1 MKRRLCSLVIA
12 RVSFGAALV
21 LALATASP
29 ARAQIAPEEDLA
41 TIRNFVKISDQLAT
55 SGQVAYD
62 QIASIKSAGYEVVV
76 NLAPASV
83 TMNEL
88 EGFLVAEQGMTYVQ
102 IPVSWT
108 EPSLKDLKQFFSVMK
123 ANEDRKVFVHC
134 FANMRA
140 SAFTYLY
147 RTLVAGESEDA
158 ALADMNAVWDPNELD
173 QWAGLIATAK
183 ERALGRDGD

>member
-1 MKRRLCSLVIA
+1 MNRRSYILTFGS
-12 RVSFGAALV
+12 VSPVAALV
-21 LALATASP
+21 LALTITSPVHAQVTA
-29 ARAQIAPEEDLA
+29 EEDLA
-41 TIRNFVKISDQLAT
+41 TIRNFVQISDDLAT

-102 IPVSWT
+102 IPVSWS
-108 EPSLKDLKQFFSVMK
+108 EPSLRDLKQFFSVMK

-147 RTLVAGESEDA
+147 RTLVAGDPEDA
-158 ALADMNAVWDPNELD
+158 ALADMNAVWDPDDVE
-173 QWAGLIATAK
+173 QWAELIATAK
-183 ERALGRDGD
+183 ERASARDGG